1 MRPTTDRVRSA
12 LFNILARYG
21 LEDSRVAD
29 LFAGTGAL
37 GIEALSRGA
46 ARSSFVEADRR
57 QIAVIRANLQ
67 ATGFAE
73 RADVHAARAEDALDR
88 LGRCDFLLMDPPY
101 TQPFPAGLIARIG
114 EAGLLTDDGILV
126 CGHASRTPADGRC
139 GALAKWD
146 DRRYGDSSLAFYS
159 LAEAAA

>member
-1 MRPTTDRVRSA
+1 M
-12 LFNILARYG
+12 
-21 LEDSRVAD
+21 AD

-73 RADVHAARAEDALDR
+73 KADVHAARAEDALGR

-114 EAGLLTDDGILV
+114 GAGLLADSGILV
-126 CGHASRTPADGRC
+126 CGHASRTLAGDRC
-139 GALAKWD
+139 GALVKWD
-146 DRRYGDSSLAFYS
+146 DRRYGDASLAFYS